1 MLFIQ
6 VRVDRFRLN
15 RTIRK
20 LQSLPPRV
28 GRKALRKGVT
38 KAGKESLKDVRMVAP
53 RGRTGQFKRSM
64 AQKNITYAAKS
75 IYQSLVGG
83 RKNKQRSMAAR
94 YRPSTRNNGNLSR
107 GLSGQ
112 GLAPSVWWMDKG
124 VKAHTIKPK
133 NRRKLAWNIVAG
145 GKRLRNPLFARAVRH
160 PGHKG
165 TGFMT
170 RLIKRGEPKRLKIV
184 REEVVAEVRRLGYS
198 I

>member
-1 MLFIQ
+1 MRIQ
-6 VRVDRFRLN
+6 VQQDRLN
-15 RTIRK
+15 QAIQK
-20 LQSLPPRV
+20 LQSVPPRV

-75 IYQSLVGG
+75 IYQSIVGSN
-83 RKNKQRSMAAR
+83 RNRRRSQAAR
-94 YRPSTRNNGNLSR
+94 YRPSARKSSSLSR

-112 GLAPSVWWMDKG
+112 GFAPMIWWMDKG
-124 VKAHTIKPK
+124 VKAHTIRPK

-160 PGHKG
+160 PGHAG

>member
-1 MLFIQ
+1 
-6 VRVDRFRLN
+6 
-15 RTIRK
+15 
-20 LQSLPPRV
+20 LPPRV

-75 IYQSLVGG
+75 IYQSIVGSN
-83 RKNKQRSMAAR
+83 RNRRRSQAAR
-94 YRPSTRNNGNLSR
+94 YRPSARKSSSLSR

-112 GLAPSVWWMDKG
+112 GFAPMIWWMDKG
-124 VKAHTIKPK
+124 VTAHDIAPK
-133 NRRKLAWNIVAG
+133 RRKKMAWNIVAG
-145 GKRLRNPLFARAVRH
+145 GTRLSKPVFWHKKLRH